1 MLVGFTYQ
9 EALLR
14 QRYSEFNSRVESA
27 VEVALLEKE
36 KRVRRLEDEAAAAQ
50 REWVHMRD
58 AVGAHHYLYHN
69 AMRGDRKKHEYNYV

>member
-1 MLVGFTYQ
+1 MSGFIAGCMLVGFTYQ

-50 REWVHMRD
+50 RE
-58 AVGAHHYLYHN
+58 
-69 AMRGDRKKHEYNYV
+69 